1 MNTKNYY
8 LGDEITLPRPL
19 KAYFFIGSSEWND
32 IDDEDRFMDLAF
44 ALDNGFNLLDCVGE
58 SIRECDMNT
67 ALCHLIASLRCR
79 KSRLDE
85 RQKTISI
92 LSQNLALEELVNLF
106 KVELLIRFS
115 YQTDEDGKLTFFQ
128 KYIDR
133 SPLTPN
139 SICHPTG
146 WHEVTEESIK
156 RDNPWRSVA
165 KTYQGHDLYSTSRKF
180 FIDADWD
187 LLNLYNETKK
197 NESHHYHLEIP
208 AEPWQGNPLKAK
220 IIILSLNP
228 GWKEKYNKDAAEK
241 LQPQIAEE
249 VFMEKQR
256 TLLFQ
261 AEGFFPFRKDIAD
274 AISNIGENYW
284 RGDEKK
290 KGHLAVLKPDSM
302 NEFEFYKKFAVIQ
315 YCAYTSKEYGGGF
328 KSGEYLSS
336 QQFTK
341 ELIRH
346 IAYNRPEAK
355 FVILR
360 AKKQWKNLLDPDVWY
375 TMKANT
381 IIAKHPIQ
389 QRFNAGNLGEKE
401 FEEIQKIIKH

>member
-8 LGDEITLPRPL
+8 LGGEITLPRPW
-19 KAYFFIGSSEWND
+19 KAYFFIGCTEWND
-32 IDDEDRFMDLAF
+32 IDDEDRFMDLTF
-44 ALDNGFNLLDCVGE
+44 AMDNGFNLLDCVGE
-58 SIRECDMNT
+58 SIREYDMRT
-67 ALCHLIASLRCR
+67 AICHFIASLRYR
-79 KSRLDE
+79 QSRLYE
-85 RQKTISI
+85 RQETISI

-128 KYIDR
+128 KYIDIG
-133 SPLTPN
+133 SLAPD

-180 FIDADWD
+180 FMDADWD
-187 LLNLYNETKK
+187 LLNQYNETKK
-197 NESHHYHLEIP
+197 NENHKYHLEIP
-208 AEPWQGNPLKAK
+208 AEPWQGNPLKAQ

-228 GWKEKYNKDAAEK
+228 GWKEECNKGVAEK
-241 LQPQIAEE
+241 LPEEMRKE
-249 VFMEKQR
+249 VFKEKQR

-261 AEGFFPFRKDIAD
+261 AEGFFPFCKDVTD
-274 AISNIGENYW
+274 AISRVGENYW
-284 RGDEKK
+284 RGDGNK
-290 KGHLAVLKPDSM
+290 KGRLSVLKPDSM
-302 NEFEFYKKFAVIQ
+302 DEFEFYKKFAVVQ

-328 KSGEYLSS
+328 KDRAYLPS
-336 QQFTK
+336 QKFTK

-346 IAYNRPEAK
+346 IAYNRPEVK

-360 AKKQWKNLLDPDVWY
+360 AVDKWKNLLDPDVWH
-375 TMKANT
+375 TMRPNT

-389 QRFNAGNLGEKE
+389 QRFSEGNLGEKE